1 MKIFPKFDRAVSSS
15 GALSFVFRELSA
27 ILFLLGKSINLL
39 HHPVMLVMLI
49 IKIITVTLF
58 LLLADFA
65 RVALSLRSSNSDY
78 INATFV
84 DVSFDCLCKA
94 GVSTQHESQH
104 FSVRH

>member
-1 MKIFPKFDRAVSSS
+1 
-15 GALSFVFRELSA
+15 
-27 ILFLLGKSINLL
+27 
-39 HHPVMLVMLI
+39 MLVMLI
-49 IKIITVTLF
+49 IKMITVTF

-94 GVSTQHESQH
+94 GLSTRHESSH